1 MPLDDVLDCGRDI
14 EPFRIGEPRSES
26 DGEAPRDLVLEDFL
40 PLDDREAKREESS
53 SIVDI
58 VVAAVAV
65 EFER

>member
-1 MPLDDVLDCGRDI
+1 MPLDDVLECGRDI
-14 EPFRIGEPRSES
+14 DPLCLGEPRSEP
-26 DGEAPRDLVLEDFL
+26 DGEPPRDLESFL